1 MTVSEQWPFVLAR
14 IDDKAHCQV
23 TVTSMSE
30 NRRTDVPQYG
40 VIPEPLGSAGR
51 LCRVGGQ

>member
-1 MTVSEQWPFVLAR
+1 MTVSEQWPFVLER

-51 LCRVGGQ
+51 LCRVGG